1 MLPRR
6 SRAGRATARPDRA
19 LQPAEGTFDICHI
32 AMPCTSF
39 CLQAHTRLHL
49 FFHSHLLTVTA
60 HNATRLDGE
69 ALNMAG
75 TVRPQCWPRPIMMLL
90 LRTQPS
96 THLPIRLSNHL
107 SIHLP
112 ACLLVCPS
120 DFPSARPPA
129 CPPVRS
135 ACPPVRSACLLV
147 RLSACP
153 PARPPAFPPARP
165 PAHLPARPPICLP
178 ANLPAH
184 PPAHWPD
191 RPSAHPLPA
200 LILPLPSPHCH
211 SPQRDSSRW

>member
-75 TVRPQCWPRPIMMLL
+75 TVRPQCWPRSIMMLL

-96 THLPIRLSNHL
+96 THLPIRLSSGGGGGGGGRTRGGPFAVSTLRARRIHVSL
-107 SIHLP
+107 SLSPKMISCYANVILTTVLVANSLIH
-112 ACLLVCPS
+112 AQRV
-120 DFPSARPPA
+120 ARRH
-129 CPPVRS
+129 V
-135 ACPPVRSACLLV
+135 L
-147 RLSACP
+147 
-153 PARPPAFPPARP
+153 
-165 PAHLPARPPICLP
+165 
-178 ANLPAH
+178 
-184 PPAHWPD
+184 
-191 RPSAHPLPA
+191 
-200 LILPLPSPHCH
+200 
-211 SPQRDSSRW
+211 